1 MKNQKNNH
9 LLKKL
14 FKSYKSK
21 KDKNFNFPL
30 LNNGYSKKDLI
41 EGAKT
46 LISGNLTM
54 GQKTRIFEKYFAK
67 KIGAKYALMVNSG
80 SSANLLAFFCIT
92 NVLKKNRVIKGS
104 ECIIPAVC
112 WSTTLWPIIQSGLK
126 PVFVDVDLNSFCMDY
141 SKLVKKITKKTKAII
156 LVNVL
161 GNSPEIKKIRN
172 FADKKKIYLIE
183 DNCESL
189 GSKYGEKY
197 LGTFGDFGTFSF
209 YYSHQVTAGEG
220 GMIVCK
226 SKDDYNIL
234 KSLRAHGWDREIKK
248 KKVKDFN
255 FINEGFN
262 LRPLEVSA
270 SIGMNQF
277 KRLDK
282 MMKIRSYNRREIIQ
296 NLMKSKKWNN
306 QFQFFNPSKN
316 LDPSWFGLPF
326 LINKKKKFNKKKYLK
341 FLNKKN
347 IETRPIISG
356 NFTNQLAV
364 KLRNIRFKKKELKNA
379 QIIEDYGFF
388 IGLPTEKIEKKRIN
402 KLVHYLLQID
412 NY

>member
-1 MKNQKNNH
+1 MKNQKINY
-9 LLKKL
+9 LLNKL
-14 FKSYKSK
+14 FKNYKSTKEK
-21 KDKNFNFPL
+21 KFNFPL
-30 LNNGYSKKDLI
+30 LNNGYSEKDLI

-54 GQKTRIFEKYFAK
+54 GQKTKVFEKYFAK

-80 SSANLLAFFCIT
+80 SSANLLAFFCLT
-92 NVLKKNRVIKGS
+92 NVLKKNRVIKDS

-126 PVFVDVDLNSFCMDY
+126 PVFVDVDLNSFCLDY
-141 SKLVKKITKKTKAII
+141 SKLVKKVTKRTKVIV

-161 GNSPEIKKIRN
+161 GNSPEIEKIRN
-172 FADKKKIYLIE
+172 FANRKKIYLIE

-189 GSKYGEKY
+189 GSKYGGKY

-226 SKDDYNIL
+226 SKDDYDIL

-262 LRPLEVSA
+262 LRPLEISA

-277 KRLDK
+277 KRLNK
-282 MMKIRSYNRREIIQ
+282 MMKIRSHNRREIIQ
-296 NLMKSKKWNN
+296 NLKKSKKWNN
-306 QFQFFNPSKN
+306 QFQFFNPTKN
-316 LDPSWFGLPF
+316 LNPSWFGLPF

-364 KLRNIRFKKKELKNA
+364 KLHDIKFKKKELENA

-388 IGLPTEKIEKKRIN
+388 IGLPTEKIEKNKIY
-402 KLVHYLLQID
+402 KLVDHLLQID

>member
-1 MKNQKNNH
+1 MKNQKKNF
-9 LLKKL
+9 LLKTI
-14 FKSYKSK
+14 FKNYKSTKEK
-21 KDKNFNFPL
+21 KFNFPL
-30 LNNGYSKKDLI
+30 LNNGYSKEDLI

-54 GQKTRIFEKYFAK
+54 GKKTKIFEKYFAK

-92 NVLKKNRVIKGS
+92 NALKKNRVIKGS

-112 WSTTLWPIIQSGLK
+112 WSTTLWPILQSGLK
-126 PVFVDVDLNSFCMDY
+126 PVFVDVDLNSFCLDY
-141 SKLVKKITKKTKAII
+141 SKLLKKVTKKTKVII

-161 GNSPEIKKIRN
+161 GNSPEIEKIRN
-172 FADKKKIYLIE
+172 FANKRKIYLIE

-189 GSKYGEKY
+189 GSKYRGKY

-226 SKDDYNIL
+226 FRGDYDIL

-248 KKVKDFN
+248 KKVRDFN

-282 MMKIRSYNRREIIQ
+282 MMKIRSYNRGEIIR
-296 NLMKSKKWNN
+296 NLKKSKKWNN
-306 QFQFFNPSKN
+306 QFKFFNPSKN
-316 LDPSWFGLPF
+316 LNPSWFGLPF
-326 LINKKKKFNKKKYLK
+326 LINKKKKFNKEKYLK
-341 FLNKKN
+341 FLNNKN

-364 KLRNIRFKKKELKNA
+364 KLHDIKFKKKELENA

-388 IGLPTEKIEKKRIN
+388 IGLPTEKIEKNKIY
-402 KLVHYLLQID
+402 KLVDHLLQID

>member
-1 MKNQKNNH
+1 MKNQNKNY

-14 FKSYKSK
+14 FKNYKSI
-21 KDKNFNFPL
+21 KDKKFNFPL

-41 EGAKT
+41 EGTKT

-54 GQKTRIFEKYFAK
+54 GQKTKIFEEYFAK

-126 PVFVDVDLNSFCMDY
+126 PVFVDVELNSFCIDY
-141 SKLVKKITKKTKAII
+141 SKLVKKVTKKTKVII

-172 FADKKKIYLIE
+172 FANKRKIYLIE

-220 GMIVCK
+220 GMVVCK

-234 KSLRAHGWDREIKK
+234 KSLRAHGWDREIKM

-282 MMKIRSYNRREIIQ
+282 MMKIRSYNRRQIIQ
-296 NLMKSKKWNN
+296 NLIKSKKWNN
-306 QFQFFNPSKN
+306 QFQFFKPSKN
-316 LDPSWFGLPF
+316 LNPSWFGLPF
-326 LINKKKKFNKKKYLK
+326 LINKKKKFNKKRYLK

-364 KLRNIRFKKKELKNA
+364 KLHDIKFKKEELENA
-379 QIIEDYGFF
+379 QKIEDYGFF
-388 IGLPTEKIEKKRIN
+388 IGLPTERIEKNKIC
-402 KLVHYLLQID
+402 KLVDHLLQID

>member
-1 MKNQKNNH
+1 MKNQKKNN
-9 LLKKL
+9 LIKKI
-14 FKSYKSK
+14 FKNYKSTK
-21 KDKNFNFPL
+21 ENKFNFPL
-30 LNNGYSKKDLI
+30 LNNGYSKEDLI
-41 EGAKT
+41 EGTKT
-46 LISGNLTM
+46 IISGNLTM
-54 GQKTRIFEKYFAK
+54 GNKTRIFEKYFAK

-92 NVLKKNRVIKGS
+92 NALKKNRVIKGS

-126 PVFVDVDLNSFCMDY
+126 PVFVDVDLNSFCIDY
-141 SKLVKKITKKTKAII
+141 SKLVKKVTKKTKVII

-172 FADKKKIYLIE
+172 FANKRKIYLIE

-189 GSKYGEKY
+189 GSKYGGKY

-226 SKDDYNIL
+226 FKDDYDIL

-248 KKVKDFN
+248 KKVRDFN

-282 MMKIRSYNRREIIQ
+282 MMKIRSFNRREIIR
-296 NLMKSKKWNN
+296 NLKKSKKWNN

-316 LDPSWFGLPF
+316 LKPSWFGLPF
-326 LINKKKKFNKKKYLK
+326 LINKKKKINKEKYLK
-341 FLNKKN
+341 FLNNKN

-356 NFTNQLAV
+356 NFTNQFAV
-364 KLRNIRFKKKELKNA
+364 KLHDIKFKKKELENA

-388 IGLPTEKIEKKRIN
+388 IGLPTEKIEKNKIY
-402 KLVHYLLQID
+402 KLVDHLLQID
-412 NY
+412 NF

>member
-1 MKNQKNNH
+1 MKNQKKNN
-9 LLKKL
+9 LIKKI
-14 FKSYKSK
+14 FQNYKSTK
-21 KDKNFNFPL
+21 ENKFNFPL
-30 LNNGYSKKDLI
+30 LNNGYSKEDLI
-41 EGAKT
+41 EGTKT
-46 LISGNLTM
+46 IISGNLTM
-54 GQKTRIFEKYFAK
+54 GKKTRIFEKYFAK

-92 NVLKKNRVIKGS
+92 NALKKNRVIKGS

-112 WSTTLWPIIQSGLK
+112 WSTTLWPIIQSGLR
-126 PVFVDVDLNSFCMDY
+126 PVFVDVDLNSFCIDY
-141 SKLVKKITKKTKAII
+141 SKLVKKVTKKTKVII

-172 FADKKKIYLIE
+172 FANKRKIYLIE

-189 GSKYGEKY
+189 GSKYGGKY

-226 SKDDYNIL
+226 FKDDYDIL

-248 KKVKDFN
+248 KKVRDFN

-282 MMKIRSYNRREIIQ
+282 MMKIRSYNRREIIR
-296 NLMKSKKWNN
+296 NLKKSKKWNN

-316 LDPSWFGLPF
+316 LKPSWFGLPF
-326 LINKKKKFNKKKYLK
+326 LINKKKKINKEKYLK
-341 FLNKKN
+341 FLNNKN

-356 NFTNQLAV
+356 NFTNQFAV
-364 KLRNIRFKKKELKNA
+364 KLHDIKFKKKELENA

-388 IGLPTEKIEKKRIN
+388 IGLPTEKIEKNKIS
-402 KLVHYLLQID
+402 KLVDHLLQID

>member
-1 MKNQKNNH
+1 MKNQKKNN
-9 LLKKL
+9 LIKKI
-14 FKSYKSK
+14 FKNYKSTK
-21 KDKNFNFPL
+21 ENKFNFPL
-30 LNNGYSKKDLI
+30 LNNGYSKEDLI
-41 EGAKT
+41 EGTKT
-46 LISGNLTM
+46 IISGNLTM
-54 GQKTRIFEKYFAK
+54 GKKTRIFEKYFAK

-92 NVLKKNRVIKGS
+92 NALKKNRVIKGS

-126 PVFVDVDLNSFCMDY
+126 PVFVDVDLNSFCIDY
-141 SKLVKKITKKTKAII
+141 SKLVKKVTKKTKVII

-172 FADKKKIYLIE
+172 FANKRKIYLIE

-189 GSKYGEKY
+189 GSKYGGKY

-226 SKDDYNIL
+226 FKDDYDIL

-248 KKVKDFN
+248 KKVRDFN

-282 MMKIRSYNRREIIQ
+282 MMKIRSYNRKEIIQ
-296 NLMKSKKWNN
+296 NLKKSKKWNN
-306 QFQFFNPSKN
+306 QFRFFNPSKN
-316 LDPSWFGLPF
+316 LNPSWFGLPF
-326 LINKKKKFNKKKYLK
+326 LINKQKKFNKEKYLK
-341 FLNKKN
+341 FLNNKN

-364 KLRNIRFKKKELKNA
+364 KLHNIKFKKKELENA

-388 IGLPTEKIEKKRIN
+388 IGLPTEKIKKNKIY
-402 KLVHYLLQID
+402 KLVDHLLQID

>member
-14 FKSYKSK
+14 FKNYKSK

-54 GQKTRIFEKYFAK
+54 GQKTRIFENYFAK

-80 SSANLLAFFCIT
+80 SSANLLALFCIT

-126 PVFVDVDLNSFCMDY
+126 PVFVDVDLNSFCIDY
-141 SKLVKKITKKTKAII
+141 SKLVKKVTKKTKAII

-189 GSKYGEKY
+189 GSKYGGKY

-226 SKDDYNIL
+226 SKNDYNIL

-270 SIGMNQF
+270 SIGMSQF

-282 MMKIRSYNRREIIQ
+282 MMKIRSYNRREIIK
-296 NLMKSKKWNN
+296 NLIKSKKWNN

-326 LINKKKKFNKKKYLK
+326 LINKNKKFNKEKYLK
-341 FLNKKN
+341 FLNKMN

-364 KLRNIRFKKKELKNA
+364 KLHDIRFKRKELKNA

-388 IGLPTEKIEKKRIN
+388 IGLPTEKIEKNRIS
-402 KLVHYLLQID
+402 KLVDHLLQID

>member
-1 MKNQKNNH
+1 M
-9 LLKKL
+9 
-14 FKSYKSK
+14 
-21 KDKNFNFPL
+21 
-30 LNNGYSKKDLI
+30 
-41 EGAKT
+41 
-46 LISGNLTM
+46 
-54 GQKTRIFEKYFAK
+54 
-67 KIGAKYALMVNSG
+67 
-80 SSANLLAFFCIT
+80 
-92 NVLKKNRVIKGS
+92 
-104 ECIIPAVC
+104 
-112 WSTTLWPIIQSGLK
+112 
-126 PVFVDVDLNSFCMDY
+126 FVDVDLNSFCMDY

-248 KKVKDFN
+248 KKFKDFN

-316 LDPSWFGLPF
+316 LDPSWFGLSS
-326 LINKKKKFNKKKYLK
+326 Y
-341 FLNKKN
+341 
-347 IETRPIISG
+347 
-356 NFTNQLAV
+356 
-364 KLRNIRFKKKELKNA
+364 
-379 QIIEDYGFF
+379 D
-388 IGLPTEKIEKKRIN
+388 
-402 KLVHYLLQID
+402 
-412 NY
+412 

>member
-234 KSLRAHGWDREIKK
+234 KSLRSHGWDREIKK

>member
-1 MKNQKNNH
+1 MKNQNKNY

-14 FKSYKSK
+14 FKNYKSI
-21 KDKNFNFPL
+21 KDKKFNFPL

-54 GQKTRIFEKYFAK
+54 GQKTKIFEEYFAK

-126 PVFVDVDLNSFCMDY
+126 PVFVDVELNSFCIDY
-141 SKLVKKITKKTKAII
+141 SKLVKKVTKKTKVII

-282 MMKIRSYNRREIIQ
+282 MMKIRSYNRRQIIQ
-296 NLMKSKKWNN
+296 NLIKSKKWNN

-316 LDPSWFGLPF
+316 LNPSWFGLPF
-326 LINKKKKFNKKKYLK
+326 LINKKKKFNKKRYLK
-341 FLNKKN
+341 YLNKKN

-364 KLRNIRFKKKELKNA
+364 KLHDIKFKKKELENA
-379 QIIEDYGFF
+379 QMIEDYGFF
-388 IGLPTEKIEKKRIN
+388 IGLPTERIEKNKIS
-402 KLVHYLLQID
+402 KLVDHLLQID